1 MTEKAD
7 EAPDPE
13 PLAMILVAELHR
25 IGLFDVGNLA
35 CIARRLE
42 LVGEDDLA
50 DRVRSLP
57 LSNALTD
64 PEVMRANIYAIHGG
78 NSEPE

>member
-1 MTEKAD
+1 MNEP
-7 EAPDPE
+7 EPDAE

-50 DRVRSLP
+50 ARVRSLP

-64 PEVMRANIYAIHGG
+64 PEAMRASIYSIGG
-78 NSEPE
+78 GKSDEE